1 MATDRTAARKRARPA
16 PVEPQAPDLDVLE
29 DACCP
34 ITLEVFRDP
43 VTLAQSGIT
52 YERAALEDALARQ
65 PGVDPETN
73 KEFDGAPTIVAN
85 HTLRRLIASLSAK
98 RDKTVDDEDDAAA
111 TNEDAA
117 QHRPMTSSEYDAI
130 VAAAAS
136 DTAAPRNE
144 RALAARR
151 VAPAAPAPPQIK
163 MPEGVPKA
171 CEMRRVGDKAWRWF
185 ESQSDAAKAF
195 GVSPVDVSSLVR
207 NAKWASLRG
216 SFEARPAPPRKRERP
231 TKAKAGAAPRKK
243 AKKKL
248 SVDGARQKQNGKWF
262 NSHMF
267 PGREFDDLDAYR
279 AAKRHRLFRG

>member
-98 RDKTVDDEDDAAA
+98 RDKEDDAAA

-117 QHRPMTSSEYDAI
+117 HRRPPKSPAAADEAEAPAPKKRGRKKDRKP
-130 VAAAAS
+130 AAAAEP
-136 DTAAPRNE
+136 AKK
-144 RALAARR
+144 
-151 VAPAAPAPPQIK
+151 PAAPPKKRGRPRK
-163 MPEGVPKA
+163 VVEGASAAELGASAAASSLAAEIEAAIAKKPKLA
-171 CEMRRVGDKAWRWF
+171 AESIAMVLHKSKQVDGLCAAGITTVGGLALASVDEEKNLRAVSKAQRL
-185 ESQSDAAKAF
+185 SDAR
-195 GVSPVDVSSLVR
+195 PVFWNLKS
-207 NAKWASLRG
+207 A
-216 SFEARPAPPRKRERP
+216 
-231 TKAKAGAAPRKK
+231 
-243 AKKKL
+243 
-248 SVDGARQKQNGKWF
+248 
-262 NSHMF
+262 
-267 PGREFDDLDAYR
+267 
-279 AAKRHRLFRG
+279 AAKRLEVAIGALPRAPYGSCARP

>member
-98 RDKTVDDEDDAAA
+98 RDKEDDAAA

-117 QHRPMTSSEYDAI
+117 HRRPPKSP
-130 VAAAAS
+130 AAADEA
-136 DTAAPRNE
+136 E
-144 RALAARR
+144 
-151 VAPAAPAPPQIK
+151 APAPT
-163 MPEGVPKA
+163 EG
-171 CEMRRVGDKAWRWF
+171 
-185 ESQSDAAKAF
+185 
-195 GVSPVDVSSLVR
+195 
-207 NAKWASLRG
+207 
-216 SFEARPAPPRKRERP
+216 
-231 TKAKAGAAPRKK
+231 KAGGAPKK
-243 AKKKL
+243 RAKKL
-248 SVDGARQKQNGKWF
+248 TIEGAFQKANGKWTCPF
-262 NSHMF
+262 MF
-267 PGREFDDLDAYR
+267 PGREFDDLDEYR
-279 AAKRHRLFRG
+279 AAKKQRAERRAAYSHQARSYK